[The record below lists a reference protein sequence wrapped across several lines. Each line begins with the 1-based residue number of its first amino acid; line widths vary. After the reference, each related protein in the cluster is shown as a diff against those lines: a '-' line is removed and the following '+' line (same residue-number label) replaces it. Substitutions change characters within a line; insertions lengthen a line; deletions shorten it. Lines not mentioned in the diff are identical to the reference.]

1 MGNIDPYILIKDS
14 EVKKIYKM
22 QTSSDTHLIYFSN
35 IVFYDNN
42 NKTLPLGMDESTEFI
57 TKVGENKKISDVD
70 INLLIEKDLFNVEVR
85 KIKIIE
91 EGKRN

>member
-1 MGNIDPYILIKDS
+1 MGNIDPYILIRDS

-22 QTSSDTHLIYFSN
+22 QTSSDTHLIYLSN

-42 NKTLPLGMDESTEFI
+42 NKTLPLGMDESKEFI

-85 KIKIIE
+85 KIKIVE